1 MQQFDYNKYIKNNP
15 LLKEV
20 DEKAPWEKFRKPE
33 DNPNTLLGLLQKQY
47 PNFPFQKYRKKSG
60 KYDIPMSIWNKE
72 VGLTPQEL
80 QKMAKQANA
89 MGLANTWNIYG
100 DPKRA
105 GYMNIDIS
113 DPRRPMPSIHGTFW
127 NPDADINERDI
138 EEAKNVKKDGDETWF
153 SDENYFKKEHE
164 GYKLKPTDMVAIGD
178 GKAMTYAQAV
188 KKFGGAMKEAKKKND
203 ETWFS
208 DVNYFKKEH
217 EGYKLKPTDM
227 VSIGDIPSM
236 TYAQAVKK
244 FGKVMKEA
252 PKEVEEAQSVE
263 STDDYEYFVQKGL
276 KKGEFAHITAKTK
289 VVVGNQ
295 VVTKYSGQFGEIVK
309 IVGDKYI
316 VADDAWGDK
325 SQNSRKNLE
334 KYYLLV
340 IK

>member
-15 LLKEV
+15 LLKE
-20 DEKAPWEKFRKPE
+20 
-33 DNPNTLLGLLQKQY
+33 
-47 PNFPFQKYRKKSG
+47 
-60 KYDIPMSIWNKE
+60 
-72 VGLTPQEL
+72 
-80 QKMAKQANA
+80 
-89 MGLANTWNIYG
+89 
-100 DPKRA
+100 
-105 GYMNIDIS
+105 
-113 DPRRPMPSIHGTFW
+113 
-127 NPDADINERDI
+127 
-138 EEAKNVKKDGDETWF
+138 AKNVKKDGDEIWF

-178 GKAMTYAQAV
+178 SKAMTYAQAK
-188 KKFGGAMKEAKKKND
+188 KKFGG
-203 ETWFS
+203 T
-208 DVNYFKKEH
+208 
-217 EGYKLKPTDM
+217 
-227 VSIGDIPSM
+227 
-236 TYAQAVKK
+236 
-244 FGKVMKEA
+244 MKEA

-263 STDDYEYFVQKGL
+263 STDDYVYYVQKGL
-276 KKGEFAHITAKTK
+276 KKGEFAYITAKTK